1 VAWTIAA
8 ESQNLPTAQ
17 IEQAHLAAFRLY
29 EEMQQRGRSLVICM
43 PHDPRALV
51 DLLLYLEKNFTTLPL
66 EVDSRSLAF
75 DLLKTVNKH
84 RSGTPGCVRANLLI

>member
-1 VAWTIAA
+1 
-8 ESQNLPTAQ
+8 
-17 IEQAHLAAFRLY
+17 
-29 EEMQQRGRSLVICM
+29 MQQRGRSLVICM

-75 DLLKTVNKH
+75 DLLKTMRLSLRKVSKY
-84 RSGTPGCVRANLLI
+84 GKYDKEDDED